1 MGGKCIKTR
10 ELSFIQLLFQQQGKL
25 SWFHDN
31 FPRKVTTGSTRFTL
45 WTPKLKAKLC
55 KHDSNR
61 TTMWREDSGMCDAER
76 RMKKMWRENKG
87 DGATQDTWPGPIRWL
102 LSLKMESVHRW
113 LSRCSLWLT
122 ASLLSSHLVNT
133 MSSWTQVSAEED
145 SSYRSPKWSCNRT
158 FPPYFSWDLK
168 FFILLSLENRGQ
180 TMFKSFIRGSR
191 PLSHSA
197 CFAIIVGTA
206 ASMH

>member
-10 ELSFIQLLFQQQGKL
+10 ELSFIQLLFQQQGKF

-102 LSLKMESVHRW
+102 LSLKKESVHRW

-133 MSSWTQVSAEED
+133 MSSWTQVSAEEN

-158 FPPYFSWDLK
+158 FPP
-168 FFILLSLENRGQ
+168 LLFL
-180 TMFKSFIRGSR
+180 R
-191 PLSHSA
+191 PQVLYL
-197 CFAIIVGTA
+197 VVPGKQRTNNV
-206 ASMH
+206 